1 MTGISF
7 FIIAAFILICSL
19 LLRRR
24 YRTELAGVESG
35 NKLLSA
41 FYPLAVCIYGF
52 KNNADKNSMQKKVA
66 GLDPLVD
73 AKQYAKNDFVKRVSV
88 ILAASC
94 LILALAGLGALND
107 ELDPL
112 IEHNAIERASA
123 SQGDRTVSVTA
134 SNGDKDIELDLVV
147 PSVPYTEAEAQA
159 LFDKTEAYLSKAIL
173 NGNESF
179 DNITG
184 DIYLP
189 EHVSETGTDIV
200 WEIGDLTLLGRSGRI
215 LAEEIPEEG
224 IRTTVIAYMSC
235 GGYERD
241 VLFELVLKRNIQEK
255 TEAQK
260 VREAIEEFNER
271 NENSSEY
278 YLPETIDGKNVTWK
292 SGGMGSGQKIILLG
306 AVIIV
311 CLYIYQRNL
320 FRRREERRKTELE
333 SEYPMLIH
341 RLVLYLKA
349 GMNISK
355 ALEAI
360 TADSE
365 KAGETDSC
373 LYKEICVIRRET
385 DTGISEAEAYERF
398 GKRCGTEKYIKLGS
412 LLVSMLRSG
421 AGGMTDML
429 GDLADEAS
437 MLRRE
442 MIKRKGE
449 NAGIKLLL
457 PLMMLLC
464 IVMVIIMFPALRSL
478 GL

>member
-1 MTGISF
+1 
-7 FIIAAFILICSL
+7 
-19 LLRRR
+19 
-24 YRTELAGVESG
+24 
-35 NKLLSA
+35 
-41 FYPLAVCIYGF
+41 
-52 KNNADKNSMQKKVA
+52 
-66 GLDPLVD
+66 
-73 AKQYAKNDFVKRVSV
+73 
-88 ILAASC
+88 
-94 LILALAGLGALND
+94 
-107 ELDPL
+107 
-112 IEHNAIERASA
+112 
-123 SQGDRTVSVTA
+123 
-134 SNGDKDIELDLVV
+134 
-147 PSVPYTEAEAQA
+147 
-159 LFDKTEAYLSKAIL
+159 
-173 NGNESF
+173 
-179 DNITG
+179 
-184 DIYLP
+184 
-189 EHVSETGTDIV
+189 
-200 WEIGDLTLLGRSGRI
+200 
-215 LAEEIPEEG
+215 
-224 IRTTVIAYMSC
+224 
-235 GGYERD
+235 
-241 VLFELVLKRNIQEK
+241 
-255 TEAQK
+255 
-260 VREAIEEFNER
+260 
-271 NENSSEY
+271 
-278 YLPETIDGKNVTWK
+278 
-292 SGGMGSGQKIILLG
+292 MGSGQKIILLG

-320 FRRREERRKTELE
+320 FRKREERRKTELE